1 MVKKEHRSIMVGCIL
16 YLVLGSIWI
25 FKDVMFQ
32 AMFSYKKIGERTHYS
47 GFSDDSLFSGEG
59 TYNSGDREDV
69 DLVTLINDALHFSD
83 MQLSFAATN
92 TRNEPDA
99 LVKHGRAHCIGYS
112 AFFKATL
119 EELLER
125 KDIEYVEV
133 QHAVSEVYL
142 AGINLHQ
149 FTSRD
154 FFKDHDYNIVVDRLS
169 GNAYF
174 VDSSLH
180 DMTGIGFVRGSIYDS

>member
-1 MVKKEHRSIMVGCIL
+1 M
-16 YLVLGSIWI
+16 
-25 FKDVMFQ
+25 
-32 AMFSYKKIGERTHYS
+32 T
-47 GFSDDSLFSGEG
+47 LF
-59 TYNSGDREDV
+59 
-69 DLVTLINDALHFSD
+69 NDALHFTD

-92 TRNEPDA
+92 TKNEPDA
-99 LVKHGRAHCIGYS
+99 LLKHGRAHCVGYS

-119 EELLER
+119 EELLEGHH
-125 KDIEYVEV
+125 IEDVEV
-133 QHAVSEVYL
+133 YHVFGKVYL
-142 AGINLHQ
+142 AGINLHR